1 MTRLSGHLRSQ
12 PTGDTSTAEFAEQV
26 RYYLTQSPRQLPSRY
41 LYDALGSALF
51 DAICELPW
59 YAVTR
64 SEMRLLRAHA
74 REIFDAMHPLS
85 RIIELGAGN
94 GRKLET
100 LLALAAPAGHDR
112 EVHLIDVSPQALR
125 TAADALNGFADVRI
139 HRHEATYEAGLQ
151 RLATSARSAQRSLM
165 LFLGSN
171 IGNFDPPAANALLL
185 QIRAALQPGDGFLI
199 GADLVKPEPELLLA
213 YDDPLQV
220 TAAFNR
226 NLLVRINREL
236 DGNFDLTGFVHRA
249 VWNREESRVEMHLVS
264 TRPQSVAIRAADLA
278 IRFGQGESVWTE
290 SSYKYEPQTLIRQVE
305 AVGFGLQKQWVD
317 PTARF
322 ALTLLTA

>member
-1 MTRLSGHLRSQ
+1 MTRLSGHSWPQ
-12 PTGDTSTAEFAEQV
+12 SVADTSTAEFAEEV
-26 RYYLTQSPRQLPSRY
+26 RYYLTLSPRQLPSRY

-64 SEMRLLRAHA
+64 SEMRLLQSHA
-74 REIFDAMHPLS
+74 REILDAMRPLA

-100 LLALAAPAGHDR
+100 LLASGAPAAR
-112 EVHLIDVSPQALR
+112 PQEVR
-125 TAADALNGFADVRI
+125 TAADALNGFANVRM

-151 RLATSARSAQRSLM
+151 RLATARRSAQRSLM

-171 IGNFDPPAANALLL
+171 IGNFDPPAASALLL

-226 NLLVRINREL
+226 NLLVRMNREL
-236 DGNFDLTGFVHRA
+236 DADFDLNAFVHRA
-249 VWNREESRVEMHLVS
+249 VWNGDESRVEMHLVS
-264 TRPQSVAIRAADLA
+264 TRAQRVVIRAAPLVLSLDNGEA
-278 IRFGQGESVWTE
+278 IWTE
-290 SSYKYEPQTLIRQVE
+290 SSYKYEPQTLIRQLQ
-305 AVGFGLQKQWVD
+305 AAGFGVQKQWVD
-317 PTARF
+317 QTARF

>member
-1 MTRLSGHLRSQ
+1 MTRLSGHLWSQ
-12 PTGDTSTAEFAEQV
+12 PGADTSTADFAEQV

-59 YAVTR
+59 YAVTH
-64 SEMRLLRAHA
+64 SEMRLLRSHGS
-74 REIFDAMHPLS
+74 EILEAMHPLS

-100 LLALAAPAGHDR
+100 LLASAAPAANVQ

-125 TAADALNGFADVRI
+125 IAADALNGFANVRI

-171 IGNFDPPAANALLL
+171 IGNFDRPAANALLL

-236 DGNFDLTGFVHRA
+236 DADFDLKGFAHRA

-264 TRPQSVAIRAADLA
+264 TRPQSVVIRAAHLA
-278 IRFGQGESVWTE
+278 LRFGEGEAVWTE

-305 AVGFGLQKQWVD
+305 AAGFGLQKQWVD